1 MAIAISGGLS
11 GTCMRRRGG
20 DQGFQDTLLAAEF
33 GIELTLGHLGAGGDL
48 ERAGAGIAL
57 VHQHRECCRQDGPL
71 ARWQV
76 VEGGM
81 LGSGGRGEFWG
92 GFYHVYPLD

>member
-1 MAIAISGGLS
+1 
-11 GTCMRRRGG
+11 
-20 DQGFQDTLLAAEF
+20 
-33 GIELTLGHLGAGGDL
+33 
-48 ERAGAGIAL
+48 
-57 VHQHRECCRQDGPL
+57 L